1 MPSQIT
7 NYQCP
12 ACGGPLHFSPETG
25 RLVCDYCGSTYTTEE
40 VEAFYREKDEAA
52 AAAME
57 AEAEKKEKEK
67 EEAAAQAAQWKLNN
81 LICVVDENRLSSS
94 GVTREVIDN
103 RDLAAK
109 FRAFGWTAET
119 IDGHDM
125 AQILCPSIGRST
137 VFSRSSFFTR

>member
-1 MPSQIT
+1 MDYNISVSESISSKEAPLPSQIT

-52 AAAME
+52 AAAMN

-67 EEAAAQAAQWKLNN
+67 EEAAAPAAAAAEEIPTEYTEGTPQT
-81 LICVVDENRLSSS
+81 DE
-94 GVTREVIDN
+94 
-103 RDLAAK
+103 
-109 FRAFGWTAET
+109 
-119 IDGHDM
+119 
-125 AQILCPSIGRST
+125 
-137 VFSRSSFFTR
+137 